1 MSELSVRRTIEL
13 SGTIQ
18 AEGASM
24 AVLNATVSSDPEVA
38 TQYRETITNSGLY
51 YTHVASAR
59 KQIAEFR
66 EKIYE
71 AEDSLISQEDISE
84 TPTEPAPDGGSEEGE
99 GANTDS

>member
-13 SGTIQ
+13 RGTIQ
-18 AEGASM
+18 ADGATMVS
-24 AVLNATVSSDPEVA
+24 LNATVSSDPEVA

-51 YTHVASAR
+51 YSHLESAR

-71 AEDSLISQEDISE
+71 AEDSLISQEDTPE
-84 TPTEPAPDGGSEEGE
+84 TPTEPAPDEDAEEE
-99 GANTDS
+99 PNTDS

>member
-1 MSELSVRRTIEL
+1 MSELSIRRTIEL

-18 AEGASM
+18 ADGATMVS
-24 AVLNATVSSDPEVA
+24 LNATVSSDPEVA

-51 YTHVASAR
+51 YTHVVSAR

-71 AEDSLISQEDISE
+71 AEDSLISQEDIPE
-84 TPTEPAPDGGSEEGE
+84 TPTEPAPDEATEEDS
-99 GANTDS
+99 NTVS